1 MNKLLKSLFSF
12 ASALCAVCF
21 SLAATGCSRG
31 ADKTIYVCAS
41 GVPHAEV
48 LRGAVKAEL
57 EKKGYTLKITELDWT
72 MQNDAVAGGDYD
84 ANYFQHLPY
93 LNAYAG
99 KTELFAACKV
109 HYEPLGVYYGK
120 AVPGTPLS
128 EGKTFAICND
138 SSNAARAFS
147 LLAQKGVID
156 KEAEGEN
163 YPVNAAGDGLTSG
176 TASRWVSKNGV
187 TVTLVAENL
196 LAAAEGANG
205 LRFRVSALQH
215 GAYG

>member
-84 ANYFQHLPY
+84 ANYFQHLP
-93 LNAYAG
+93 
-99 KTELFAACKV
+99 
-109 HYEPLGVYYGK
+109 
-120 AVPGTPLS
+120 
-128 EGKTFAICND
+128 
-138 SSNAARAFS
+138 
-147 LLAQKGVID
+147 
-156 KEAEGEN
+156 
-163 YPVNAAGDGLTSG
+163 
-176 TASRWVSKNGV
+176 
-187 TVTLVAENL
+187 
-196 LAAAEGANG
+196 
-205 LRFRVSALQH
+205 
-215 GAYG
+215 